1 MSAVIYLIH
10 SIISLY
16 IWVIIIAAI
25 MSFVQ
30 PNPTNPNIRN
40 LIVAIYRLTEPVFN
54 WVREKMPFVVING
67 VDLSPI
73 VVILALQFLDNL
85 FIGMLIR

>member
-25 MSFVQ
+25 LSFVQ

-40 LIVAIYRLTEPVFN
+40 LIVAIYRLTEPVFS

-73 VVILALQFLDNL
+73 VIILALQFLDNL

>member
-40 LIVAIYRLTEPVFN
+40 IIVAIYRLTEPVFN

>member
-1 MSAVIYLIH
+1 MSAVVYLIH
-10 SIISLY
+10 SIIGLY

-25 MSFVQ
+25 LSFVQ

-40 LIVAIYRLTEPVFN
+40 LIVAIYKITEPVFR
-54 WVREKMPFVVING
+54 WFRVKMPFLVING
-67 VDLSPI
+67 IDLSPI

-85 FIGMLIR
+85 LIGMLIR